1 LGAYVHGLAGDIA
14 RDANGVTALIASDIV
29 DALGDVFHHL
39 DPLHD
44 EDD

>member
-1 LGAYVHGLAGDIA
+1 
-14 RDANGVTALIASDIV
+14 LIASDIV